1 MRAASVDS
9 SGLRARIP
17 LLCVTLGIA
26 LLHTATTDASTAA
39 PTTPP
44 GRNGLIAFAVN
55 DGGRSGIGVI
65 RADGRGFRVLTRGA
79 SDSSPA
85 WSPRGRRLVFV
96 RGGDLY
102 AIGADGKGLRRL
114 TRGRADDS
122 DPAWSPDGR
131 RIAFA
136 RNGALY
142 VINANGSS
150 ARRLTTDVQV
160 DGVSWS
166 PEGTTIAFGTSYGY
180 EGSIELI
187 DRAGGES
194 WAPLRGEEDDR
205 SPDWS
210 PDGRSLVFGRTTW
223 LCERCDVKEIWL
235 SRADGTGLRK
245 LGDGEDPAF
254 APDGTRVVA
263 TSPGYG
269 LSILDLAGRSRLLP
283 GTRTATAP
291 AWQPVPR

>member
-1 MRAASVDS
+1 MKAASVKGS
-9 SGLRARIP
+9 VLRARIA
-17 LLCVTLGIA
+17 LLCVIPGIA
-26 LLHTATTDASTAA
+26 LHHAATTDASTAA
-39 PTTPP
+39 TTTPP

-65 RADGRGFRVLTRGA
+65 RSDGRGFRVLTRDPG
-79 SDSSPA
+79 DSSPA

-96 RGGDLY
+96 RRGDLY
-102 AIGADGKGLRRL
+102 TIGADAKGLRRL

-142 VINANGSS
+142 VMNANGAS

-166 PEGTTIAFGTSYGY
+166 PDGTTIAFGTSYGY
-180 EGSIELI
+180 EGLIELVN
-187 DRAGGES
+187 RQGGES
-194 WAPLRGEEDDR
+194 WAPLEGEPDDG

-210 PDGRSLVFGRTTW
+210 PDGRWLVFGRTTW

-254 APDGTRVVA
+254 APDGTSVVV
-263 TSPGYG
+263 TSLGNG
-269 LSILDLAGRSRLLP
+269 LSILDLSGRSRLLP
-283 GTRTATAP
+283 GTRTATEP